1 MTKELIATPCFKCS
15 NLTAVRC
22 SKCKTTAYCSKD
34 CQAEDWNV
42 HKIFCQ
48 SLPFPESQKA
58 LDLSLRKIKGI
69 LLKPNSLKPSLIE
82 VQMDVK
88 FGDKMLPNT
97 KSLISADESYNY
109 MQRNHVKKANLK
121 DTLVF
126 TFRDDFLNDGS
137 PPNMCI
143 QKIYKGKNNY
153 PWCGPVLV
161 LKLKGL
167 NVSNNEY
174 TDMTPKDFE
183 DVVDY
188 FCWYGKS
195 EESRFES
202 TIEEVK
208 FG

>member
-22 SKCKTTAYCSKD
+22 SKCKTTA
-34 CQAEDWNV
+34 
-42 HKIFCQ
+42 
-48 SLPFPESQKA
+48 
-58 LDLSLRKIKGI
+58 
-69 LLKPNSLKPSLIE
+69 
-82 VQMDVK
+82 
-88 FGDKMLPNT
+88 
-97 KSLISADESYNY
+97 
-109 MQRNHVKKANLK
+109 VKKANLK